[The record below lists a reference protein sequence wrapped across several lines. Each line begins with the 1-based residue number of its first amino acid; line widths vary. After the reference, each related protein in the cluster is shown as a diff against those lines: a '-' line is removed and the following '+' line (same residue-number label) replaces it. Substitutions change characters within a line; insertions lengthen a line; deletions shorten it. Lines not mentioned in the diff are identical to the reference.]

1 MCRERVVL
9 CRSNSKHDPSVVPQ
23 GPGNAIVNRRCV
35 LSLGGLIA
43 LASAPRP
50 ADAAPNVIDGQGE
63 VRVLPPT
70 VEEDLTI
77 PQRQIL
83 EYNRRTQRQN
93 SAPPEFPSFIREGF
107 DMIVLVPD
115 GYQVRG
121 SCVVETYFL

>member
-1 MCRERVVL
+1 M
-9 CRSNSKHDPSVVPQ
+9 VPQ